1 MLIGN
6 RGTRRAP
13 RANPIGVGHTR
24 PALNEILLGS
34 LLALSLLLPI
44 AIPAQ
49 ETEAPEAQ
57 TQTAEEQEEGP
68 QKDADTQVE
77 KEVEDTEETED
88 PSLVE
93 DIIPSEM
100 ISEDLA
106 VDFPI
111 DI

>member
-1 MLIGN
+1 M
-6 RGTRRAP
+6 
-13 RANPIGVGHTR
+13 
-24 PALNEILLGS
+24 GS
-34 LLALSLLLPI
+34 LLAMAFLLPN
-44 AIPAQ
+44 ATPAQ

-68 QKDADTQVE
+68 KIDADTQVE
-77 KEVEDTEETED
+77 KEKEDAEETE
-88 PSLVE
+88 PPPLVE
-93 DIIPSEM
+93 DFEPSEV